1 MSANDQA
8 PDHLIDQLVD
18 TDPAETAEWK
28 QSLDAVLKSAGPVR
42 ARYLMLA
49 MLDRAGENNL
59 GVPALRATDYINTI
73 PPKQEP

>member
-1 MSANDQA
+1 MAANSWKDNAMSANDQA

-42 ARYLMLA
+42 ARY
-49 MLDRAGENNL
+49 
-59 GVPALRATDYINTI
+59 
-73 PPKQEP
+73 